1 MTMTAIDLFAG
12 CGGFSLGFS
21 QAGFH
26 VRTAVEIDP
35 DTAETYRKNHAD
47 THVIVDDVRNVD
59 NFQKGDSDIIIGG
72 PPCQGFSMA
81 GARIRAGFVDDSRNY
96 LFRRYVDIVSIVRPR
111 MFFIENVKG
120 LCTFR
125 NGTVLEEI
133 VGRFSAL
140 TPPYHVYPRLVNAQ
154 DFGIPQKR
162 ERLLLIG
169 TAHPIKDIDA
179 LWVRTRADLLAEDV
193 HYFDYASVWD
203 AIGNL
208 PPAAWNGTVPNPPPR
223 SYYQQSLATANPV
236 LHNHTRS
243 RHSALAVDRMRRVGN
258 GQDASA
264 LNEPINSIYG
274 GAYGRL
280 CWDRPAPTITTR
292 FDTPAAGRFT
302 HPDENRTLTPREAA
316 RIQSFPDSYV
326 FYGKRTSV
334 CRQIGNAVPPKI
346 SYFLARLARTILSA
360 DSSGYFQRGAVS
372 CGLPKE
378 LEVSQNE
385 RAIFL

>member
-1 MTMTAIDLFAG
+1 MNVIDLFAG
-12 CGGFSLGFS
+12 CGGFSLGFC
-21 QAGFH
+21 QAGFN

-35 DTAETYRKNHAD
+35 DIAETYRKNHTD

-59 NFQKGDSDIIIGG
+59 IFQKGDSDIIIGG

-81 GARIRAGFVDDSRNY
+81 GARIRAGFVDDPRNY
-96 LFRRYVDIVSIVRPR
+96 LFRRFVEIVSIVRPQ
-111 MFFIENVKG
+111 MFVMENVKG
-120 LCTFR
+120 LCTFQ
-125 NGTVLEEI
+125 NGAILEEI
-133 VGRFSAL
+133 MERFSSL

-169 TAHPIKDIDA
+169 TARPIEDMDA
-179 LWVRTRADLLAEDV
+179 LWARTRAELLAEDA
-193 HYFDYASVWD
+193 HCFDHVSVQD

-208 PPAAWNGTVPNPPPR
+208 PPAAWNGTVPNSPPQTH
-223 SYYQQSLATANPV
+223 YQQYLATADSA

-280 CWDRPAPTITTR
+280 CWNKPASTVTTR

-316 RIQSFPDSYV
+316 RIQSFPDNYV

-346 SYFLARLARTILSA
+346 AYFLARLARTILSA
-360 DSSGYFQRGAVS
+360 DSSGYGGRMQV
-372 CGLPKE
+372 
-378 LEVSQNE
+378 
-385 RAIFL
+385 

>member
-1 MTMTAIDLFAG
+1 MTVIDLFAG

-21 QAGFH
+21 QAGFN
-26 VRTAVEIDP
+26 VRTAVEFDP
-35 DTAETYRKNHAD
+35 DIAETYRKNHAD
-47 THVIVDDVRNVD
+47 THVIVSDVRNVD
-59 NFQKGDSDIIIGG
+59 IFQKGDSDIIIGG

-81 GARIRAGFVDDSRNY
+81 GARIRTGFVDDPRNY
-96 LFRRYVDIVSIVRPR
+96 LFRRYIEIVSAVRPR
-111 MFFIENVKG
+111 MFVIENVKG

-125 NGTVLEEI
+125 NGAVLNEI
-133 VGRFSAL
+133 MERFSAL
-140 TPPYHVYPRLVNAQ
+140 SPPYYVYPRLVNTQ

-169 TAHPIKDIDA
+169 TLRPIEDIDA
-179 LWVRTRADLLAEDV
+179 LWAWTRAELVVEDA
-193 HYFDYASVWD
+193 HCFDSVSVWD

-208 PPAAWNGTVPNPPPR
+208 PPAVWDRTVSNPAPQSR
-223 SYYQQSLATANPV
+223 YQHSLATADTV

-243 RHSALAVDRMRRVGN
+243 RHSALAVDRMCRVGN

-316 RIQSFPDSYV
+316 RIQSFPDDYV

-346 SYFLARLARTILSA
+346 SYFLARFARTVLSA
-360 DSSGYFQRGAVS
+360 DSSNTLYRWNDRGA
-372 CGLPKE
+372 CHT
-378 LEVSQNE
+378 
-385 RAIFL
+385 

>member
-1 MTMTAIDLFAG
+1 MTRMAIDLFAG

-21 QAGFH
+21 QAGFNVH
-26 VRTAVEIDP
+26 TAVEIDP
-35 DTAETYRKNHAD
+35 DIAETYRNNHGNA
-47 THVIVDDVRNVD
+47 HVIVDDVRNVD
-59 NFQKGDSDIIIGG
+59 IFQKGDSDIIIGG

-81 GARIRAGFVDDSRNY
+81 GARIRAGFVDDPRNY
-96 LFRRYVDIVSIVRPR
+96 LFRRYVEIVSIVRPQVFV
-111 MFFIENVKG
+111 MENVKG

-125 NGTVLEEI
+125 NGAVLEEI
-133 VGRFSAL
+133 RDRFSAL
-140 TPPYHVYPRLVNAQ
+140 AYHVYPRMVNAQ

-162 ERLLLIG
+162 ERLLIIG
-169 TAHPIKDIDA
+169 TAHPIENVDE
-179 LWVRTRADLLAEDV
+179 LWAQTRTELLAEDA
-193 HYFDYASVWD
+193 HYFNNVCVMD

-208 PPAAWNGTVPNPPPR
+208 PPAAWNGPVPNPPPQTH
-223 SYYQQSLATANPV
+223 YQRSLATADSV
-236 LHNHTRS
+236 LHGHTRS

-264 LNEPINSIYG
+264 LDEQINSIYG

-280 CWDRPAPTITTR
+280 CWDKPAPTITTR

-316 RIQSFPDSYV
+316 RIQSFPDDYI

-346 SYFLARLARTILSA
+346 AYFMARLVQKIL
-360 DSSGYFQRGAVS
+360 Q
-372 CGLPKE
+372 
-378 LEVSQNE
+378 
-385 RAIFL
+385 

>member
-1 MTMTAIDLFAG
+1 MTVIDLFAG

-21 QAGFH
+21 QAGFY

-35 DTAETYRKNHAD
+35 DIAETYRRNHAD
-47 THVIVDDVRNVD
+47 THVIVEDVRNVD
-59 NFQKGDSDIIIGG
+59 IFQKGDSDIIIGG

-81 GARIRAGFVDDSRNY
+81 GARIRAGFVDDPRNY
-96 LFRRYVDIVSIVRPR
+96 LFRRYIEIVSAVRPQ
-111 MFFIENVKG
+111 MFVMENVKG

-125 NGTVLEEI
+125 NGAVLEEI
-133 VGRFSAL
+133 MERFSTL
-140 TPPYHVYPRLVNAQ
+140 SPPYHMYPRLVNTQ

-169 TAHPIKDIDA
+169 TVRPIEDMDE
-179 LWVRTRADLLAEDV
+179 LWAQTQTELLAEDA
-193 HYFDYASVWD
+193 HYFDTVCVRD

-208 PPAAWNGTVPNPPPR
+208 PPAAWNGAVPNPAPQTH
-223 SYYQQSLATANPV
+223 YQRYLATADSV

-264 LNEPINSIYG
+264 LNEQINSIYG

-280 CWDRPAPTITTR
+280 CWYGTAPTITTR

-316 RIQSFPDSYV
+316 RIQSFPDDYI

-346 SYFLARLARTILSA
+346 AYFLARVARTILSA
-360 DSSGYFQRGAVS
+360 DSSGYCRKSTVS
-372 CGLPKE
+372 CGLPQK
-378 LEVSQNE
+378 LEV
-385 RAIFL
+385 

>member
-1 MTMTAIDLFAG
+1 MNVIDLFAG

-21 QAGFH
+21 QAGFN

-35 DTAETYRKNHAD
+35 DIAETYRKNHAD

-59 NFQKGDSDIIIGG
+59 IFQKGDSDIIIGG

-81 GARIRAGFVDDSRNY
+81 GARIRAGFVDDPRNY
-96 LFRRYVDIVSIVRPR
+96 LFRRYVEIVSIVRPQ
-111 MFFIENVKG
+111 MFVMENVKG
-120 LCTFR
+120 LCTFQ
-125 NGTVLEEI
+125 NGAILEEI
-133 VGRFSAL
+133 MERFSSL
-140 TPPYHVYPRLVNAQ
+140 SPPYYVYPRLVNAQ

-169 TAHPIKDIDA
+169 TVRPVEDMDA
-179 LWVRTRADLLAEDV
+179 LWARTRAELLAEDA
-193 HYFDYASVWD
+193 HYFDNVSVQD

-208 PPAAWNGTVPNPPPR
+208 PPAAWNGPVPNPLPQTR
-223 SYYQQSLATANPV
+223 YQQYLAVADSA

-280 CWDRPAPTITTR
+280 CWDKPAPTVTTR

-316 RIQSFPDSYV
+316 RIQSFPDNYV

-360 DSSGYFQRGAVS
+360 DSSGYGGRMQV
-372 CGLPKE
+372 
-378 LEVSQNE
+378 
-385 RAIFL
+385 

>member
-1 MTMTAIDLFAG
+1 MTVTDLFAG
-12 CGGFSLGFS
+12 CGGFSLGFF
-21 QAGFH
+21 QAGFQVH
-26 VRTAVEIDP
+26 TAVEFDP
-35 DTAETYRKNHAD
+35 DIAETYRRNHQG

-59 NFQKGDSDIIIGG
+59 VFQKGDSDIIIGG

-81 GARIRAGFVDDSRNY
+81 GARIRAGFVDDPRNY
-96 LFRRYVDIVSIVRPR
+96 LFRRYIEIVSIVRPR
-111 MFFIENVKG
+111 LFVMENVKG

-125 NGTVLEEI
+125 DGAVLEEI
-133 VGRFSAL
+133 RERLSTLA
-140 TPPYHVYPRLVNAQ
+140 YHVYPRLVNAQ

-162 ERLLLIG
+162 ERLLIIG
-169 TAHPIKDIDA
+169 AVCPIENMDD
-179 LWVRTRADLLAEDV
+179 LWAETRAELLAEDA
-193 HYFDYASVWD
+193 HYFDNVCVRD

-208 PPAAWNGTVPNPPPR
+208 PPAAWNGAVPNPSPQTH
-223 SYYQQSLATANPV
+223 YQRYLAAADSL

-258 GQDASA
+258 GQDAAA
-264 LNEPINSIYG
+264 LDEQINSIYG

-316 RIQSFPDSYV
+316 RIQSFPDDYI

-346 SYFLARLARTILSA
+346 AYFLARLARTILSA
-360 DSSGYFQRGAVS
+360 DSSGYCRNLLV
-372 CGLPKE
+372 
-378 LEVSQNE
+378 
-385 RAIFL
+385 